1 MEQNTWALFYLL
13 LLFSA
18 WLLIPLIP
26 AWITYKITPD
36 QRLGLSGPLQ
46 QITVRASGAFAAYL
60 ILLLL
65 SHKFIALNGMSIIGG
80 MASPS
85 AWVFKAD
92 VVAIDEHG
100 KRIQIPDDVQAVDVS
115 FTPDLN
121 RLGKSGVLIRLPY
134 NPEDWPAL
142 TVTIP
147 NFGGAE
153 VDLSN
158 LSNVQLDYFKKT
170 AELQGPITVRKARGG
185 GLGIATPLP
194 LAGVQ

>member
-18 WLLIPLIP
+18 WLLIPLFP
-26 AWITYKITPD
+26 AWITYRITPN
-36 QRLGLSGPLQ
+36 QRLGLSGPLEG
-46 QITVRASGAFAAYL
+46 ITVRASGAFAAYL
-60 ILLLL
+60 ALLLL
-65 SHKFIALNGMSIIGG
+65 SYKFIALSGISIIGG

-85 AWVFKAD
+85 AWVFRAD
-92 VVAIDEHG
+92 IVAIDEQG
-100 KRIQIPDDVQAVDVS
+100 KRIRLPEDVDAVDVT
-115 FTPDLN
+115 FKPDLN

-134 NPEDWPAL
+134 NPENWPSL

-158 LSNVQLDYFKKT
+158 LSNVQLDHFRKT
-170 AELQGPITVRKARGG
+170 AELQGPIIVRRARGG
-185 GLGIATPLP
+185 GLGVEPK
-194 LAGVQ
+194 LAAGDAR